1 MMTFHT
7 DSWQPAREG
16 MTAKAAESS
25 AKSQGSSDQST
36 SDAFLRLSSLKA
48 STASDPLGSWSSAR
62 WEGERPFAT
71 V

>member
-7 DSWQPAREG
+7 DSWQPARGG

-25 AKSQGSSDQST
+25 AKSQGSSDLL
-36 SDAFLRLSSLKA
+36 A
-48 STASDPLGSWSSAR
+48 G
-62 WEGERPFAT
+62 GE